1 MKNKKTNTLPFN
13 VMQFDEKMFQN
24 ASPSQVLPI
33 MMALDLSGSMNAVV
47 GNSGKTCFEL
57 LCEALHRMINTI
69 ADDPMLKHCV
79 ELGIIT
85 FSTDVKIVRPFSTLE
100 EDSSLPTMCAS
111 GLTRIGEA
119 IVTAAQEIRAHKHD
133 LVKKGNSNVVHPVL
147 LVLSDGVE
155 FESSPSA
162 LFQAKNDCHS
172 GDFNVVPIFI
182 GEDNGAPGFLSELE
196 EPINVNQL
204 ALGDLFEGI
213 VAATT
218 SSITTA
224 AEKSFREL
232 LASALSWTE
241 TLEKNGK

>member
-24 ASPSQVLPI
+24 ASPSQILPI
-33 MMALDLSGSMNAVV
+33 MMALDLSGSMNTTVRI
-47 GNSGKTCFEL
+47 SGKTCFEL

-69 ADDPMLKHCV
+69 ADDPMLKRCV

-100 EDSSLPTMCAS
+100 KDSRLPTMCAS

-119 IVTAAQEIRAHKHD
+119 VVTAAQEIRAHKQE
-133 LVKKGNSNVVHPVL
+133 LIKAGKSNIVQPVL
-147 LVLSDGVE
+147 IILSDGE
-155 FESSPSA
+155 ECDSSPTA
-162 LFQAKNDCHS
+162 LAQAVKECKS

-182 GEDNGAPGFLSELE
+182 GEDGATPGFLKELGDSLN
-196 EPINVNQL
+196 ISQL
-204 ALGDLFEGI
+204 NISDLFEGI
-213 VAATT
+213 VSATI
-218 SSITTA
+218 SSLTTK
-224 AEKSFREL
+224 AEESFREL

-241 TLEKNGK
+241 TLGNNGK